1 MPQVLLDRV
10 VVSPDVV
17 GDGTAVAV
25 SGREAM
31 VYGLAVLL
39 CWVVLIRLASLLVL
53 VSPASLG
60 DFTSMYSDQPPKLLV
75 VMSMVW
81 LPVTIPPCS
90 GIAMVRDESPVA
102 EDDDLMLRAIQTGA
116 LVLDGLQVVEVLL
129 LGWVWLV
136 FSTALVR
143 VLV

>member
-10 VVSPDVV
+10 VVLFPT
-17 GDGTAVAV
+17 GMAV

-31 VYGLAVLL
+31 VYGLVVLL

-53 VSPASLG
+53 VSPVLLWLPGSV
-60 DFTSMYSDQPPKLLV
+60 TSMYSDQPPKLLV

-81 LPVTIPPCS
+81 LPVTMPPCS

>member
-1 MPQVLLDRV
+1 ML
-10 VVSPDVV
+10 PDVV
-17 GDGTAVAV
+17 GDGTAS

-31 VYGLAVLL
+31 VYGLVLL
-39 CWVVLIRLASLLVL
+39 CWVVLIRLASGLVL

-60 DFTSMYSDQPPKLLV
+60 DFTSIYRYHHPLWLLV

-102 EDDDLMLRAIQTGA
+102 EDDDLILRAIQTGA
-116 LVLDGLQVVEVLL
+116 LGLDGSQVVLVLL
-129 LGWVWLV
+129 LLLVWLV
-136 FSTALVR
+136 DSDWIVGLVDSTAFVR